1 MEVHEEQVSGVTT
14 LAVKGRLDSNTASSF
29 GARLEAIVAAPRN
42 RLVVD
47 FGNLEYLSSA
57 GFRVLLVAAKRADHV
72 GSRLVLCGLSDNVRQ
87 LFDLGGFLDLFT
99 IVGSRDDAIAAVK

>member
-1 MEVHEEQVSGVTT
+1 MEVREELVSGVTA
-14 LAVKGRLDSNTASSF
+14 LAVKGRLDSITAPEF
-29 GARLEAIVAAPRN
+29 GWKLEALVATPQN

-57 GFRVLLVAAKRADHV
+57 GFRVLLVAAKRAEAV
-72 GSRLVLCGLSDNVRQ
+72 GSRLVLYGLSANVRQ

-99 IVGSRDDAIAAVK
+99 IVASRDDAIAAAK